1 MKKEV
6 TPPQGANKDA
16 KRFTWS
22 ATFKQ
27 RQEQGKQVPAGSGGG
42 GK

>member
-1 MKKEV
+1 MNKTL
-6 TPPQGANKDA
+6 TPPQGANKDP

-22 ATFKQ
+22 STYKE
-27 RQEQGKQVPAGSGGG
+27 RQVQGKQLPAGSGGG